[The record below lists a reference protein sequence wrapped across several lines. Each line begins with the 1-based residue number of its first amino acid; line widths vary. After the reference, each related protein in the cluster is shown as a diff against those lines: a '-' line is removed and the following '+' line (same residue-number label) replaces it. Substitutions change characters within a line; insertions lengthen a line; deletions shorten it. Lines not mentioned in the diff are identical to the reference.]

1 MWEKEKGTDDIL
13 ISKNFINIIISF
25 RSPSFK
31 HSYDPQTPFKF
42 MASYS
47 LTIIT
52 IYITCKKYKCN
63 LLRILLGCIFI
74 RAGYLELE
82 NHLRGLSLGKINSYS
97 LPPTQLVISCSSLF
111 RGGAPVISLIYVGI
125 STVQVLRK

>member
-25 RSPSFK
+25 PSPSFK

-63 LLRILLGCIFI
+63 LLRIFAWMYIYKGWLLGT
-74 RAGYLELE
+74 GEPLK
-82 NHLRGLSLGKINSYS
+82 GLISGKD
-97 LPPTQLVISCSSLF
+97 
-111 RGGAPVISLIYVGI
+111 
-125 STVQVLRK
+125 